1 MSPAMTA
8 FATEL
13 TRAHSHALRE
23 EDRLRDRWFRPVD
36 VRRNP
41 VKDGRAGATRKAAAR
56 GIRQSLVK

>member
-8 FATEL
+8 FAAEL
-13 TRAHSHALRE
+13 TRAHRQALRE

-41 VKDGRAGATRKAAAR
+41 VKDERESAKRKAAAR
-56 GIRQSLVK
+56 GIRQSPVK